1 MVIYGGVILIIILFI
16 SITILLKKLKNL
28 NDSTGSAADSLYD
41 TMLQDYEFIKG
52 SMELAENFRKRIEKH
67 RDSGETARDDV
78 NEMLRKELRETR
90 GLFGTWAVFEPDKF
104 DGRDSE
110 FAGSAH
116 YDETGRFNTYFYR
129 AGEDIDVMSL
139 PDIDSE
145 HFYNLP
151 KENGETVVIE
161 PFIYDELESGE
172 VMMTA
177 VAVPVF
183 AGDEII
189 GVTGAD
195 IMLQEGTTHLDRDLI
210 FRERGDFPAG
220 EYLER
225 VVEAAESNFQELIAM
240 LAESTEELESSSQN
254 LSSNYERVERSSREI
269 ASSSE
274 DMAAGAEEQAAGI
287 NRGNEELEDLGTVL
301 KEVSDHMEEIRNL
314 CDEMDDFRRINS
326 SEMKKLDEKSRRN
339 DGSIQKLV
347 NVVENVGSRTED
359 ISSINRKI
367 QDVAE
372 QINLLA
378 LNASIEAARAGEKGQ
393 GFGVVAEEIR
403 QLSTETD
410 SFVQEI
416 SSTVQELIDEIEE
429 ALERGGNLRKTS
441 KEQIESVDSVRS
453 AFADLEEKLQEQDEI
468 LEQFNISLENLK
480 EQKGDL
486 NEIFQDLASS
496 SQEFAA
502 SAEEISASIEEQSD
516 FVSEL
521 RSTNEKLFEQAA
533 SLRRKLARFE

>member
-1 MVIYGGVILIIILFI
+1 MLIYGGVILIIILFI
-16 SITILLKKLKNL
+16 SIIILLKRLKNM
-28 NDSTGSAADSLYD
+28 NARTRSAADSLYD
-41 TMLQDYEFIKG
+41 TILQDYEFIKD
-52 SMELAENFRKRIEKH
+52 SLELAENFRKNIENQ
-67 RDSGETARDDV
+67 RSSGEKARKYV
-78 NEMLRKELRETR
+78 NEMLEEKLSETR

-104 DGRDSE
+104 DGRDAE

-129 AGEDIDVMSL
+129 AGEDIEVMSL
-139 PDIDSE
+139 PGIDNE

-151 KENGETVVIE
+151 KEKEEAVVIE
-161 PFIYDELESGE
+161 PFMYDELESGE

-210 FRERGDFPAG
+210 FRERGDFPAD

-240 LAESTEELESSSQN
+240 LAESSEELESSSQT